1 MPLNLLQLRHAL
13 SQNRADFHHFDH
25 GFTETYQAYERAFQE
40 ISHLSHAEL
49 ILRLPPEQ
57 WIGARPL
64 EKVTPAWAVDFPYQ
78 WQHRDQSRAWAKT
91 CLQGMTTVAVDG
103 SQLLPSEDISIP
115 VGLVQVAWFANPHL
129 AGLEYEKN
137 TKLEILTPLKLQSD
151 PHHRPPDR
159 LVNLRRFQM
168 ETEQLI
174 KDMKNHAQARD
185 RLLFFD
191 GSLIATFAE
200 TFDPTSRQDYVQAL
214 INLITA
220 SETYQVPLIAYIDH
234 SRARDLCSLLTYLA
248 DLPAT
253 DTVFD
258 SHLLSGLAWGQRTP
272 VFQAQRVGSDGRP
285 GILSDYGDVAEKVA
299 FCYLKA
305 HSGQPVRLEFPSWL
319 VESGQI
325 ETIMDWVR
333 AEIIAGQ
340 GYPYAIETADQA
352 AVIQA
357 TDRQAFLKIFQAWAT
372 EQNLNLRFA
381 RKYVSKA
388 QRR

>member
-1 MPLNLLQLRHAL
+1 MPLNLLKLRHAL

-25 GFTETYQAYERAFQE
+25 GLAETYQAYDRAFQE

-49 ILRLPPEQ
+49 ILRLPPDK

-64 EKVTPAWAVDFPYQ
+64 EKVTPAWTVGFPHQ
-78 WQHRDQSRAWAKT
+78 WQHRDQSRAWAKQ
-91 CLQGMTTVAVDG
+91 CLQGITTVAVDG

-115 VGLVQVAWFANPHL
+115 IGVVQVAWFANPHQ
-129 AGLEYEKN
+129 AGLGYEKQ
-137 TKLEILTPLKLQSD
+137 THLDILTPLKLQAD

-159 LVNLRRFQM
+159 LVHLRRLQM

-174 KDMKNHAQARD
+174 TDMIAHPQAPD

-200 TFDPTSRQDYVQAL
+200 TYDPHSRHDYVQAL
-214 INLITA
+214 TKLIMT
-220 SETYQVPLIAYIDH
+220 SESQHVPFIAYIDH
-234 SRARDLCSLLTYLA
+234 SRARDLSTLLTHLV
-248 DLPAT
+248 DLPPT

-258 SHLLSGLAWGQRTP
+258 SHLLSSLAWGARTP

-285 GILSDYGDVAEKVA
+285 GILNDYGTAADKVA

-305 HSGQPVRLEFPSWL
+305 HSGPPVRLEFPTWL
-319 VESGQI
+319 AHSGKI
-325 ETIMDWVR
+325 ETFLDWVR

-357 TDRQAFLKIFQAWAT
+357 TDRQGFLKVFQAWAD
-372 EQNLNLRFA
+372 EQNLNLRFS
-381 RKYVSKA
+381 RKYISKA